1 MLEVLG
7 DKVREEEIVEGMQAE
22 KEEEHEHPHHHE
34 GEEAEEH
41 HHHDDE
47 EEIEYDEHVLLS
59 LNNAIVV
66 SKSLCKEI
74 CKIDGANSAVYEK
87 NLAAYTKELPIL
99 HAEYK
104 AAVKSAKKNTVLFG
118 DRFPFRYLT
127 DDYGLKY
134 FAAFVG
140 CSAESEASFETV
152 IFLAKKVDELGLNAV
167 LTIEKALN

>member
-1 MLEVLG
+1 MFLN
-7 DKVREEEIVEGMQAE
+7 
-22 KEEEHEHPHHHE
+22 
-34 GEEAEEH
+34 
-41 HHHDDE
+41 
-47 EEIEYDEHVLLS
+47 LS
-59 LNNAIVV
+59 AK
-66 SKSLCKEI
+66 KSVKLTVQTRQFTK
-74 CKIDGANSAVYEK
+74 K
-87 NLAAYTKELPIL
+87 NLAAYTKELAIL
-99 HAEYK
+99 DAECK

-167 LTIEKALN
+167 LTIEKSDKKIAKTVVGNTKNKKQEILEMDSLQSITTKEIKGGRNYLFS